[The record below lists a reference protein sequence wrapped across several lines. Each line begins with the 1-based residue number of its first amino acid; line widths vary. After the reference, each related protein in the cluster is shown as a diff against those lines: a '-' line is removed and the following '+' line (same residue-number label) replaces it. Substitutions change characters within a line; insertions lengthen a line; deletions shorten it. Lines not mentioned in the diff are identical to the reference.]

1 MVVRLLI
8 RNSECLGPA
17 LAGEALGLCRVY
29 EEAVEHMDE
38 TSSHHLTKQESIAQT
53 AAGSSVQGLH
63 HSASFLSLSL
73 LNARLVLSFYTSLV
87 RLLACCA
94 PSPTRGPAQ
103 PSPAPSQLG
112 AFKQQHSNA
121 ERTLS
126 ILQNMVKVE
135 EIVGILS
142 IPFST
147 DSHKGL
153 LPTHK
158 EAALLFLDRVYHMM
172 PQELLLRL
180 LTDAFLPDIKM
191 TLGLTEVSLHILFT
205 ISGLGWIVSTSQNE
219 THHLIQPAGYLMQ
232 PFPSLFR

>member
-38 TSSHHLTKQESIAQT
+38 TSSHHLIKQEFVAQAT
-53 AAGSSVQGLH
+53 AWSS
-63 HSASFLSLSL
+63 HSYSLPSQL
-73 LNARLVLSFYTSLV
+73 KSCLVLSFYTSLV

-112 AFKQQHSNA
+112 AFKQQHRNA
-121 ERTLS
+121 EWTLS

-147 DSHKGL
+147 DSNKGL
-153 LPTHK
+153 LPPHK

-205 ISGLGWIVSTSQNE
+205 ILGLGWIVSTSQNE
-219 THHLIQPAGYLMQ
+219 IHQLMIQPANCLMQ